1 MVNCRSSVS
10 SFCTSIPPELT
21 VTTRGCSDLAAGEGI
36 QYCNAGGGGIL
47 TDLASSGTR
56 PVVSR

>member
-36 QYCNAGGGGIL
+36 QYCNAGGIFCP
-47 TDLASSGTR
+47 DLASSGTR

>member
-36 QYCNAGGGGIL
+36 QYCNAGGIFWP
-47 TDLASSGTR
+47 DLASSGTR

>member
-36 QYCNAGGGGIL
+36 QYCNAWGDIL

>member
-21 VTTRGCSDLAAGEGI
+21 VTTRGCSDLAAGEDI
-36 QYCNAGGGGIL
+36 QYYCNAGGDIL
-47 TDLASSGTR
+47 TDLSSSGTR

>member
-1 MVNCRSSVS
+1 MS

-36 QYCNAGGGGIL
+36 QYCNAGGDIL